1 MEALSVMD
9 VNAIT
14 ASGNA
19 AILAQELR
27 ASILMSALVRQKIC
41 PNHVE
46 TFGVLRTKHAPR
58 DIWGCPGE
66 VFTKYVDRAREGGR
80 EGGREGSAPPSPPIH
95 PKAPTRAALS
105 HGDFQLIR
113 MELCR
118 HGDLEGFL
126 RRQPEGV
133 LPPAL
138 TRLLLFQM
146 CFALYAARDTH
157 LMRHYDL
164 KLLNFLLADFPAP
177 GPSTSS
183 SLASSSSSLSKGVR
197 SQRRVLR
204 ARQDGGRG
212 GGEGEMEYDHNE
224 EEETAPSTR
233 VNKGGR
239 RRMGGQKEEEEEKE
253 KEEVVTVRYG
263 LGAHTYL
270 LPLPASLPLCV
281 KLADFGTA
289 DLSAETWGQPIGL
302 EQFTTLENTPVDFL
316 VNGDQAQQGFAAD
329 AFSLGL
335 AVWHLFTGSM
345 PYEEVME
352 NVRCPPSL
360 RRALAKAWGGK
371 GYWVL
376 GRVLD
381 AGGEGGEEEEEEVD
395 LTLFHTFYRY
405 LVLLGLPS
413 EEEQQQGP
421 RSRGRNPVWKAVAS
435 LVGPNPTIAAAT
447 ATAAG
452 EAAFLSSSF
461 IKPLTM
467 STRKR
472 AVRATTAS
480 SNSSSRSGSGSGVS
494 PAPLSLKERVTHQ
507 FWQDHA
513 AFSITR
519 GTHPLVAR
527 GRERLHAVPGAL
539 PLLRSLLHYLP
550 EKRPTMFQALSS
562 EVFACLREEDE
573 GEVGREKGEYFSAY
587 FRGRR
592 MRGGKLNMR
601 SAVPLR
607 EDI

>member
-27 ASILMSALVRQKIC
+27 ASILMSALVRHRIC

-66 VFTKYVDRAREGGR
+66 VFSEFVDRAREGRR
-80 EGGREGSAPPSPPIH
+80 EGGREGAAPPSPPLH

-105 HGDFQLIR
+105 QGDYQLIR

-126 RRQPEGV
+126 RKQPQGV

-177 GPSTSS
+177 APSTSS
-183 SLASSSSSLSKGVR
+183 SLPSSSSSSGGK
-197 SQRRVLR
+197 RRVLR
-204 ARQDGGRG
+204 ARQEG
-212 GGEGEMEYDHNE
+212 GGEMDYDH
-224 EEETAPSTR
+224 
-233 VNKGGR
+233 
-239 RRMGGQKEEEEEKE
+239 EEEEESSNIKKGGRKAGE
-253 KEEVVTVRYG
+253 EGEVVTVRYG

-289 DLSAETWGQPIGL
+289 DLSAETLGQPIGL
-302 EQFTTLENTPVDFL
+302 DQFTTLENTPVDFL
-316 VNGDQAQQGFAAD
+316 VYGDQAQQGFAAD

-352 NVRCPPSL
+352 GVRCPPSL
-360 RRALAKAWGGK
+360 RRSLAKAWGGK
-371 GYWVL
+371 GYGVL
-376 GRVLD
+376 GKVLD
-381 AGGEGGEEEEEEVD
+381 AEGEGGREEEGEEEEEEEEVD
-395 LTLFHTFYRY
+395 WTLFHTFYRY

-413 EEEQQQGP
+413 EEEQQVQQQQQQGP
-421 RSRGRNPVWKAVAS
+421 GRRGKNPVWKAVAS
-435 LVGPNPTIAAAT
+435 LIGPNPAIAAA
-447 ATAAG
+447 AA
-452 EAAFLSSSF
+452 EAASSSSSS
-461 IKPLTM
+461 INPLTM

-472 AVRATTAS
+472 AVRAPTAD
-480 SNSSSRSGSGSGVS
+480 SSSSSSGV
-494 PAPLSLKERVTHQ
+494 PPPPLSLKQRMTHQ
-507 FWQDHA
+507 FWQDHS
-513 AFSITR
+513 AFSLSH

-527 GRERLHAVPGAL
+527 GRERLSAVPGAL

-562 EVFACLREEDE
+562 DVFACLREEE
-573 GEVGREKGEYFSAY
+573 GEDEEGREEGESFLAY

-592 MRGGKLNMR
+592 MRGGQVNTR
-601 SAVPLR
+601 AEVPLSV
-607 EDI
+607 DI